1 MKKLTALLL
10 MSTLALGVFAGC
22 QSKEEPE
29 DNNGVNKDT
38 SLSYVIEKGEF
49 VMGLDDSF
57 PPMGFRDE
65 NNNIVGFDID
75 LAQAVSEKL
84 DVELIVQP
92 IDWQSKE
99 LELET
104 KNIDCIWNG
113 MSIDAAR
120 QEAMT
125 MTGPYLNNEMVF
137 VTKADSEVKTI
148 ADLKGKVVG
157 VQNGSTAESALTEAQ
172 SKETITEIEVIG
184 FADNLTAFLDLE
196 TSGIDA
202 VLIDSVVA
210 RYFITTSG
218 KDFVVMEE
226 ELSTEQ
232 YGIGFRKGD
241 NELEQAVSQALLEL
255 AEEGV
260 VAEISEKWFGEDV
273 ALIGK

>member
-29 DNNGVNKDT
+29 DNNDTNEDT
-38 SLSYVIEKGEF
+38 SLSYLIEKGEF
-49 VMGLDDSF
+49 VMGLDDAF

-157 VQNGSTAESALTEAQ
+157 VQNGSTAEKAISDAQSEETLTEV
-172 SKETITEIEVIG
+172 EVIG

-218 KDFVVMEE
+218 KDFVVMDE

-241 NELEQAVSQALLEL
+241 NALEQAVSQALLEL